1 MHRRNVPEGIVL
13 RAALRR
19 ARVFA
24 YNFSY
29 IASRCGSGVSLMSP
43 MIIGVAL
50 ASRNAGQ
57 CGRPPPFGSPV
68 RAKFTQ
74 YDDTV
79 SARARSDADA
89 EPSSGELAS
98 G

>member
-1 MHRRNVPEGIVL
+1 
-13 RAALRR
+13 
-19 ARVFA
+19 
-24 YNFSY
+24 
-29 IASRCGSGVSLMSP
+29 